1 MHPPLCKKM
10 LLKAVLL
17 HTAIYLSKKNGR
29 ACEKHCSCPI
39 IHRDTLCVS
48 NIIVQIVKSIYFKG
62 GQAPMINPV
71 VKVRKEKGL
80 SVTQLAILAGVT
92 SARIRQVEQGDAV
105 RLSGNVLGALEQLG
119 YDPERLNR
127 DYTVWRS
134 AQIAKIL
141 RWAEKGA

>member
-1 MHPPLCKKM
+1 
-10 LLKAVLL
+10 
-17 HTAIYLSKKNGR
+17 
-29 ACEKHCSCPI
+29 
-39 IHRDTLCVS
+39 
-48 NIIVQIVKSIYFKG
+48 
-62 GQAPMINPV
+62 MINPV

-92 SARIRQVEQGDAV
+92 SARIRQVERGDAV

>member
-1 MHPPLCKKM
+1 
-10 LLKAVLL
+10 
-17 HTAIYLSKKNGR
+17 
-29 ACEKHCSCPI
+29 
-39 IHRDTLCVS
+39 
-48 NIIVQIVKSIYFKG
+48 
-62 GQAPMINPV
+62 MINPV